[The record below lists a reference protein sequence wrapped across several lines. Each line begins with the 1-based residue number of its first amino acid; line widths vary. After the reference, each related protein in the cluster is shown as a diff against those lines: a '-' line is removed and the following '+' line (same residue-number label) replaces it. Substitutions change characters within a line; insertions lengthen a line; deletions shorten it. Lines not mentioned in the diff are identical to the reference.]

1 MDKAKRDKKS
11 LKSNYIKKYNFLNI
25 YIYIFIIYLF
35 QLMTIKL

>member
-25 YIYIFIIYLF
+25 YIYIYYIFISINDN
-35 QLMTIKL
+35 